1 MMVLGL
7 LNFLVP
13 IKVVIHPTHAEPMAG
28 RILTQ
33 IPQILSPQMSKS
45 WHFLSPRDVQALC

>member
-1 MMVLGL
+1 MMVFGL

-13 IKVVIHPTHAEPMAG
+13 IKVVIHPTHAKPMAG

-33 IPQILSPQMSKS
+33 IPQILSPQMSKN
-45 WHFLSPRDVQALC
+45 WHLWSPHDVQALC